1 MEQVQQFG
9 FFGSILL
16 GTLGV
21 IVGLVVTFY
30 GYAIFRL
37 ILPVLGLFYGFILGK
52 SFFPDSP
59 VWGWVLGILFAI
71 ALAALAYAY
80 WSALMTIG
88 GAFIGF
94 SLGYM
99 IGDWIG
105 LWSWTNVIIG
115 VVLGAGF
122 ALMYFLFKDLMV
134 MVWTAFA
141 GAGIIFTGLAVFW
154 PTLLGWL
161 GNSSNWLTFILTI
174 VVGVIGTIAQMF
186 IFSGLAYYSEPPAGG
201 PPYVGAPASQAQ

>member
-122 ALMYFLFKDLMV
+122 ALVYFLFKDLMV